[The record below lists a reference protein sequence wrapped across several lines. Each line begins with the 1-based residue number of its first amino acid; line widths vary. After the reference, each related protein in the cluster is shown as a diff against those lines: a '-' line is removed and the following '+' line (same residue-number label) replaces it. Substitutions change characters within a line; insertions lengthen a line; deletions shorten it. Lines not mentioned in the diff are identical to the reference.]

1 MSVSQEFRDYF
12 SELIESLATNEC
24 LEQMLQKLK
33 EKIFT
38 KFERRFIKWT
48 RKKDELKTRV
58 SFQEN
63 TINQLFIK
71 CDDNEPC
78 SRRNS
83 YEFTELNLK
92 K

>member
-38 KFERRFIKWT
+38 KFERRFIK
-48 RKKDELKTRV
+48 
-58 SFQEN
+58 
-63 TINQLFIK
+63 
-71 CDDNEPC
+71 
-78 SRRNS
+78 
-83 YEFTELNLK
+83 
-92 K
+92 

>member
-38 KFERRFIKWT
+38 KFERFIKWT

-63 TINQLFIK
+63 TISQLFIK

-83 YEFTELNLK
+83 YGFTELNLK